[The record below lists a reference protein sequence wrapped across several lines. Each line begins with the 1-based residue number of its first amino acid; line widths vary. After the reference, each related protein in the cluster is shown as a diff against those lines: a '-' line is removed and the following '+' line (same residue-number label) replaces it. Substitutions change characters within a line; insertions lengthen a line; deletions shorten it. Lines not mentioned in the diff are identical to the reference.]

1 MMREAQARDTLWVM
15 PSQSVCEGVFSMF
28 TDRLKK
34 NYWTAG
40 MPHLIFGGET
50 ELEMGWYPSGDCYIP
65 VSAFVGTGKGSERE
79 EVSGRSPWRAQGFYH
94 SGGNANNIPA
104 TKTKETPSPPT
115 TTFPKNSV
123 RSFSRTIVL
132 MVLSYSVSFLISCWG
147 LHDSSCWAY
156 WADPQLS

>member
-1 MMREAQARDTLWVM
+1 MELMKKIKQCRTTTQEAGSRSMMREAQARDTLWVM

-79 EVSGRSPWRAQGFYH
+79 EASGRSPWRAQGFYH
-94 SGGNANNIPA
+94 SGG
-104 TKTKETPSPPT
+104 K
-115 TTFPKNSV
+115 
-123 RSFSRTIVL
+123 R
-132 MVLSYSVSFLISCWG
+132 
-147 LHDSSCWAY
+147 
-156 WADPQLS
+156 